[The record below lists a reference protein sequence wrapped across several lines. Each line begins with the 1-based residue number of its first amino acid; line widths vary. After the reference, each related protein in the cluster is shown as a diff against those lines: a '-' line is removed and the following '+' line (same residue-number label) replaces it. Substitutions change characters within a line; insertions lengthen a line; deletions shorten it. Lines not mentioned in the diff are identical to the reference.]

1 MKYRASGLGKGL
13 DLIFMQNNS
22 ESQDIPVTLKITELV
37 PNSNQPRLNFN
48 DESLKELANSIAKYG
63 LIQPIIVR
71 PSVDGTYKIIAGERR
86 WRASKIAGIEEV
98 PVIVKEVDD
107 LEVMELALVENLQR
121 EDLGAIE
128 EAKGYKALMRTYGF
142 TQEDIAK
149 NIGKSRSH
157 VANTLRLLDLP
168 DFVIEK
174 LEFEEITPGHART
187 LLSLESKDKI
197 KEVMEMIISKSLSVR
212 QSESLVRKI
221 NQQKVDI
228 KNSNESNSI
237 DMFFSV
243 LENDLKEKLN
253 RKIKIFHNNEEKGFI
268 KIEFS
273 NKDDLS
279 KLCDLFSKQG
289 T

>member
-22 ESQDIPVTLKITELV
+22 ESQNVPVTLKITELV
-37 PNSNQPRLNFN
+37 PNSSQPRSNFN
-48 DESLKELANSIAKYG
+48 DKSLKELANSIAKYG

-86 WRASKIAGIEEV
+86 WRASQIAGIKEV

-121 EDLGAIE
+121 EDLGVIE

-157 VANTLRLLDLP
+157 IANTLRLLDLP
-168 DFVIEK
+168 DFVIDE
-174 LEFEEITPGHART
+174 LEFGKITPGHART

-197 KEVMEMIISKSLSVR
+197 REVMEVIISKSLSVR
-212 QSESLVRKI
+212 QSEDLVKRI
-221 NQQKVDI
+221 NQQKFNVKISSENDFC
-228 KNSNESNSI
+228 NV
-237 DMFFSV
+237 FFSTM
-243 LENDLKEKLN
+243 EKNFKEKLN
-253 RKIKIFHNNEEKGFI
+253 HKVKIFHDNKEKGFI

-273 NKDDLS
+273 GKDDLS
-279 KLCDLFSKQG
+279 KLYDLFPG
-289 T
+289 

>member
-22 ESQDIPVTLKITELV
+22 ESQNIPVTLKITELV

-48 DESLKELANSIAKYG
+48 DKSLKELANSIEKYG
-63 LIQPIIVR
+63 LIQPIIVH
-71 PSVDGTYKIIAGERR
+71 PSIDGTYKIIAGERR
-86 WRASKIAGIEEV
+86 WRASQMAGIKEV
-98 PVIVKEVDD
+98 PVIIKEVDD

-121 EDLGAIE
+121 EDLGVIE

-157 VANTLRLLDLP
+157 IANTLRLLDLP
-168 DFVIEK
+168 DFVIDK
-174 LEFEEITPGHART
+174 LEFGEITPGRART
-187 LLSLESKDKI
+187 LLALESKDKI
-197 KEVMEMIISKSLSVR
+197 RETMEIIISKSLNVR
-212 QSESLVRKI
+212 QSESLVKKI
-221 NQQKVDI
+221 NQQNSDI

-237 DMFFSV
+237 DVFFSM
-243 LENDLKEKLN
+243 LENGLKEKLN
-253 RKIKIFHNNEEKGFI
+253 RKIKIFHDNEEKGFI

-273 NKDDLS
+273 DKDDLS
-279 KLCDLFSKQG
+279 KLCDLFSK
-289 T
+289 